1 MRSRR
6 TTWLASGLLVLA
18 LALFV
23 AAMVLYVAN
32 AQLATP
38 GPWTL
43 VSFFLFTPI
52 GVMIVMLRP
61 QQLIGWLFCGIGV
74 FYTLWAALEE
84 YARFALIT
92 HTGDLPGGTWAAAAQ
107 LPVGPISW
115 MLLIYS
121 LMVFP
126 TGRHLSARW
135 QLVARCVVAMYILI
149 SLLELLTF
157 PLLEPFSVSNPL
169 SLVSTESFA
178 NVIVTARNYV
188 GIAFVFAF
196 AASLTTRFRRA
207 TGDER
212 QQLKWLTYVAVL
224 WVLVS
229 LAAVLSNLLFPPE
242 IQVAISG
249 VPIVI
254 AITAIPV
261 AVALAILRYR
271 LYDIDLLIRRTLV
284 YSALTVLLATIYWAG
299 IAFLQTALRPVIGEG
314 NDLAI
319 VATTLA
325 VAALF
330 LPLRQRIQGF
340 IDRRFYRRKYNVAI
354 TLAAFGQVAR
364 DEVDLSLLT
373 HKLIG
378 VVEET
383 LQPEHASLWLREVRD
398 SGQKLNH
405 E

>member
-1 MRSRR
+1 MRSLR
-6 TTWLASGLLVLA
+6 TTWLVSGLLALA
-18 LALFV
+18 LSLFV
-23 AAMVLYVAN
+23 AAMLLYVVN
-32 AQLATP
+32 AQLATA

-43 VSFFLFTPI
+43 VAFFLFTPI
-52 GVMIVMLRP
+52 GVMIVVLRP
-61 QQLIGWLFCGIGV
+61 QQPIGWLFCGIGV
-74 FYTLWAALEE
+74 FYSLWAALEE

-92 HTGDLPGGTWAAAAQ
+92 YTGDLPGGTWAAAAQ

-135 QLVARCVVAMYILI
+135 QIVARCAVALYILI

-169 SLVSTESFA
+169 SLVGTESFA
-178 NVIVTARNYV
+178 NGIVAARSYV
-188 GIAFVFAF
+188 GIAFVIAF
-196 AASLTTRFRRA
+196 ASSLTTRFRRA

-224 WVLVS
+224 WVSVT

-242 IQVAISG
+242 IRVAISG
-249 VPIVI
+249 FPIVI

-271 LYDIDLLIRRTLV
+271 LYDIDLLIRRTLIYALLTTLLAGV
-284 YSALTVLLATIYWAG
+284 YFGGVVLLQG
-299 IAFLQTALRPVIGEG
+299 LMRPLTGEG

-319 VATTLA
+319 VATTLLI
-325 VAALF
+325 AALF
-330 LPLRQRIQGF
+330 LPLRRRIQATV
-340 IDRRFYRRKYNVAI
+340 DRRFYRRKYDVAR
-354 TLAAFGQVAR
+354 TLAAFSLTAR
-364 DEVDLSLLT
+364 DEVDLDALT
-373 HKLIG
+373 GRLVE

-383 LQPEHASLWLREVRD
+383 MQPSHLSIWVRPMVD
-398 SGQKLNH
+398 KRDQLV
-405 E
+405 

>member
-1 MRSRR
+1 
-6 TTWLASGLLVLA
+6 V
-18 LALFV
+18 V
-23 AAMVLYVAN
+23 N
-32 AQLATP
+32 AQLATA

-43 VSFFLFTPI
+43 LAFFLFTPI
-52 GVMIVMLRP
+52 GVMIVILRP
-61 QQLIGWLFCGIGV
+61 EQLIGWLFCGIGV

-92 HTGDLPGGTWAAAAQ
+92 HTGDLPGGTWAALAQ

-135 QLVARCVVAMYILI
+135 QIVARCAVALYILI
-149 SLLELLTF
+149 GLLELLTF

-169 SLVSTESFA
+169 SLVGTESFA
-178 NVIVTARNYV
+178 NIIVAARSYV
-188 GIAFVFAF
+188 AMAFVFAF

-224 WVLVS
+224 WISVT

-242 IQVAISG
+242 IRGAISG

-299 IAFLQTALRPVIGEG
+299 VAFLQTALRPAIGAG
-314 NDLAI
+314 NDMAI
-319 VATTLA
+319 VATTLT

-340 IDRRFYRRKYNVAI
+340 IDRRFYRRKYDAAR
-354 TLAAFGQVAR
+354 TLAAFRQVAR

-373 HKLIG
+373 GRLAA

-383 LQPEHASLWLREVRD
+383 MQPSHMSIWLRPVVENRD
-398 SGQKLNH
+398 HSV
-405 E
+405 